1 MTMIDPPIDVLA
13 TKTYTNKYI
22 LCNVVAKRAKHLQET
37 IPDEI
42 EASDKKAISI
52 AAEEIL
58 NGDVVPSKRA

>member
-13 TKTYTNKYI
+13 TKTYNNKYI

-42 EASDKKAISI
+42 EASDKKQFQLQQKKS
-52 AAEEIL
+52 
-58 NGDVVPSKRA
+58 

>member
-1 MTMIDPPIDVLA
+1 M
-13 TKTYTNKYI
+13 
-22 LCNVVAKRAKHLQET
+22 AKRAKHLQET

-58 NGDVVPSKRA
+58 NGDVVPGTRA